1 MILGIEVGDIGPK
14 FGYGTND
21 NGFLRLSNVR
31 IPRENMLMRYSKVGF
46 IYKKIVY
53 SYKTKTFLFVPYTC
67 AFLSHLNGSLPYT
80 HVHVH
85 GKLPVKSRKK
95 FVFFYR

>member
-46 IYKKIVY
+46 IYKKSCIFIKPGHSYLYHIHVLFFHILMVVY
-53 SYKTKTFLFVPYTC
+53 HIHMYMSMV
-67 AFLSHLNGSLPYT
+67 N
-80 HVHVH
+80 
-85 GKLPVKSRKK
+85 
-95 FVFFYR
+95 YR